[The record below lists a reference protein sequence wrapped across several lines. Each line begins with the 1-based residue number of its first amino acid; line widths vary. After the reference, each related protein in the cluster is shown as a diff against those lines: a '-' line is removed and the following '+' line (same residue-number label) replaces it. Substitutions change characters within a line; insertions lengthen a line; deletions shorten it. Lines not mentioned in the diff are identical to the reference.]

1 MPRVKQSDIEQ
12 LKDRVDIV
20 EVIGSYISLKTA
32 GPGSFKG
39 LCPFHGEKTPS
50 FHVRSSPA
58 FYHCFGCGVG
68 GDVFKFVQEM
78 EKIGFGEAI
87 EKLAQRTGYQLTYE
101 DGEKDSSNRTLL
113 LAINKEASDFFIS
126 QLASDEG
133 GVMGSSCQRAA
144 SSP

>member
-20 EVIGSYISLKTA
+20 EVIGTYISLKTA

-58 FYHCFGCGVG
+58 FITALVAELVVTFSSLSRKWKRL
-68 GDVFKFVQEM
+68 VF
-78 EKIGFGEAI
+78 
-87 EKLAQRTGYQLTYE
+87 QRQLR
-101 DGEKDSSNRTLL
+101 N
-113 LAINKEASDFFIS
+113 
-126 QLASDEG
+126 
-133 GVMGSSCQRAA
+133 
-144 SSP
+144 